1 LCGSEQDAPAARLRQ
16 ATPEPLI
23 TNGPGADFP
32 NNQRW
37 QVIVMNKMFIILVSP
52 CLKHN
57 A

>member
-16 ATPEPLI
+16 ATPELLI

-32 NNQRW
+32 NNQLW
-37 QVIVMNKMFIILVSP
+37 QVIVMNKMFIILLSP